1 MPQAHARPSANDC
14 FGDACGQRRLGGAG
28 PAGVPLVVLHGF
40 GGASGV
46 LRSCRRSADPIST
59 ISGAS
64 GVPFAPPGC
73 RRPRGM
79 LQQAL
84 LCCFRRSSNMLP
96 SQRFFAKLFRRKKL
110 TWDLVS
116 WFVFTAGVFGFSC
129 SEQLIVDMLFQEAE
143 RMFVEWFSVKCEL
156 IGTNWD

>member
-1 MPQAHARPSANDC
+1 MFQHASSCTSPCWHPMAVLQKSPAVNTKARKQMPQAHARPSANDC
-14 FGDACGQRRLGGAG
+14 FGDACGQRRFGGAG
-28 PAGVPLVVLHGF
+28 PAGVPLVVLHGL

-46 LRSCRRSADPIST
+46 LRSCRRSADPKGT

-96 SQRFFAKLFRRKKL
+96 SQRIFAETF
-110 TWDLVS
+110 
-116 WFVFTAGVFGFSC
+116 
-129 SEQLIVDMLFQEAE
+129 
-143 RMFVEWFSVKCEL
+143 
-156 IGTNWD
+156 